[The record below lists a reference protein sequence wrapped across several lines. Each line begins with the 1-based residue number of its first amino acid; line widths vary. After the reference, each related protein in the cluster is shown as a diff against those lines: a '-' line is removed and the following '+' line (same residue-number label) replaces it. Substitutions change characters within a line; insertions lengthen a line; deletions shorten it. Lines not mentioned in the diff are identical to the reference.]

1 MKYFLLPLYFC
12 FLFGEEQPQY
22 IDGVAAV
29 VEEHIILKSD
39 LAQMVNMAAVQSGID
54 PSKDQSSFLRLQNS
68 VLQSMVDQKILLEMA
83 DIDSITVG
91 KLESTINLS
100 SPDTDIG
107 QYGKVY
113 LSYTLTSNPNIP
125 NSGTWIGYGRGISP
139 DGVLSRGDLMG
150 VWTMDGTKINIKSVD
165 SVTDGINFLSGTID
179 LIAGEAVA
187 EVFKVE

>member
-1 MKYFLLPLYFC
+1 MKK
-12 FLFGEEQPQY
+12 Y
-22 IDGVAAV
+22 IFALTLMFTVSTHAFEVTGD
-29 VEEHIILKSD
+29 
-39 LAQMVNMAAVQSGID
+39 
-54 PSKDQSSFLRLQNS
+54 SFTA
-68 VLQSMVDQKILLEMA
+68 KWK
-83 DIDSITVG
+83 IDSITVG

-100 SPDTDIG
+100 SADTG

-113 LSYTLTSNPNIP
+113 VSYTLTSNPNIR

-139 DGVLSRGDLMG
+139 DGVLARGDLMG

-179 LIAGEAVA
+179 LVAGEMEA

>member
-1 MKYFLLPLYFC
+1 MKK
-12 FLFGEEQPQY
+12 Y
-22 IDGVAAV
+22 IFAS
-29 VEEHIILKSD
+29 ILMFS
-39 LAQMVNMAAVQSGID
+39 I
-54 PSKDQSSFLRLQNS
+54 SSFAFEVTGES
-68 VLQSMVDQKILLEMA
+68 FTAKWS
-83 DIDSITVG
+83 IDSGTVG
-91 KLESTINLS
+91 KLESTINMS
-100 SPDTDIG
+100 SADTG

-150 VWTMDGTKINIKSVD
+150 VWTMDGTKINVKSVD

-179 LIAGEAVA
+179 LIAGEMEA

>member
-1 MKYFLLPLYFC
+1 MKK
-12 FLFGEEQPQY
+12 
-22 IDGVAAV
+22 
-29 VEEHIILKSD
+29 HIFASILMFS
-39 LAQMVNMAAVQSGID
+39 I
-54 PSKDQSSFLRLQNS
+54 SSFAFEVIGES
-68 VLQSMVDQKILLEMA
+68 FTAKWS
-83 DIDSITVG
+83 IDSVTVG
-91 KLESTINLS
+91 KLESTINMS
-100 SPDTDIG
+100 SAATA

-150 VWTMDGTKINIKSVD
+150 VWTMDGTKINVKSVD

-179 LIAGEAVA
+179 LIAGEMEA

>member
-1 MKYFLLPLYFC
+1 MKK
-12 FLFGEEQPQY
+12 Y
-22 IDGVAAV
+22 IFALTLMFAV
-29 VEEHIILKSD
+29 SAH
-39 LAQMVNMAAVQSGID
+39 
-54 PSKDQSSFLRLQNS
+54 SFEVTGDSFTGKWN
-68 VLQSMVDQKILLEMA
+68 
-83 DIDSITVG
+83 IDSITVG

-125 NSGTWIGYGRGISP
+125 NSGTWIGYGRGMSP

-150 VWTMDGTKINIKSVD
+150 VWTMDGTKINIMSVD

-179 LIAGEAVA
+179 LIAGEAVS
-187 EVFKVE
+187 EVFKIE

>member
-1 MKYFLLPLYFC
+1 MKK
-12 FLFGEEQPQY
+12 Y
-22 IDGVAAV
+22 IFALTLMSAFSAHAFEVTGD
-29 VEEHIILKSD
+29 
-39 LAQMVNMAAVQSGID
+39 
-54 PSKDQSSFLRLQNS
+54 SFTGKWN
-68 VLQSMVDQKILLEMA
+68 
-83 DIDSITVG
+83 IDSINVG

-125 NSGTWIGYGRGISP
+125 NSGTWIGYGRGISL

-179 LIAGEAVA
+179 LIAGEVVA

>member
-1 MKYFLLPLYFC
+1 MKKYIFVFSLLFS
-12 FLFGEEQPQY
+12 
-22 IDGVAAV
+22 V
-29 VEEHIILKSD
+29 
-39 LAQMVNMAAVQSGID
+39 
-54 PSKDQSSFLRLQNS
+54 SSFAFEITGES
-68 VLQSMVDQKILLEMA
+68 FTAKWS
-83 DIDSITVG
+83 IDSVTVG
-91 KLESTINLS
+91 KLESTINMS
-100 SPDTDIG
+100 SADTG

-187 EVFKVE
+187 EVFKIE